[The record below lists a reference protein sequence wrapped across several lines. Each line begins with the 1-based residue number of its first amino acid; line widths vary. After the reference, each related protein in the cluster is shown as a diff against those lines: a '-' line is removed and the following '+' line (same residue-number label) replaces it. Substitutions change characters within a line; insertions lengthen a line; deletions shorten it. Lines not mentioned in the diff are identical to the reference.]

1 MPRTFV
7 AKIRK
12 GERRDKRK
20 PRFLRGLA
28 DPHPNKD
35 RERRKLSKGKAIF
48 LSTWPSRILSPRAK
62 IRKDDGICMCLEEK
76 KKRMLNFC

>member
-28 DPHPNKD
+28 DPHPITARKD
-35 RERRKLSKGKAIF
+35 
-48 LSTWPSRILSPRAK
+48 T
-62 IRKDDGICMCLEEK
+62 KDDGICMCLEEK

>member
-20 PRFLRGLA
+20 PRSLRGLA
-28 DPHPNKD
+28 EPHPITARKD
-35 RERRKLSKGKAIF
+35 SERRRNMYVSRRKKEENAYF
-48 LSTWPSRILSPRAK
+48 LLTM
-62 IRKDDGICMCLEEK
+62 G
-76 KKRMLNFC
+76 FCQEV